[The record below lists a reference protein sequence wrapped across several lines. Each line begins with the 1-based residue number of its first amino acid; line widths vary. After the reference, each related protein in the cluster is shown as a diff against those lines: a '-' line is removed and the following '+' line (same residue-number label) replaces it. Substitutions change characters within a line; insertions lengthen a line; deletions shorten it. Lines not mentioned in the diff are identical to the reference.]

1 MDMSQKMPG
10 IQQLYCPRDGTAEV
24 DIVAVHG
31 LNGHAIET
39 WTAQPGN
46 ICWLSHPDF
55 LPKYVPKAR
64 VLSWGYNANVSSIT
78 RPTSANRILDHAQ
91 TLVSHLEADRQFEE
105 ASSRPIIFICHSL
118 GGIIVKRAISYSA
131 SRKGPRSA
139 HIQSIYTSTYGI
151 LFFGTPHHG
160 SSKARLL
167 GNLQRIAQ
175 LAIPKKAADFETG
188 LVNALEE
195 QSEILQNITDQF
207 TPLMNEFRI
216 YFFWEEE
223 KTDLKYTKD
232 LIVEEASAAPI
243 LDNTERCGIA
253 ADHRGMCKFNSPS
266 LQGFRTAIAAIRCY
280 SREAP
285 EAIRTRHE
293 RALTALHESQV

>member
-1 MDMSQKMPG
+1 MPLPWGNYSQESTSKAFPE
-10 IQQLYCPRDGTAEV
+10 R
-24 DIVAVHG
+24 
-31 LNGHAIET
+31 
-39 WTAQPGN
+39 
-46 ICWLSHPDF
+46 LSY
-55 LPKYVPKAR
+55 LATNE
-64 VLSWGYNANVSSIT
+64 LSF
-78 RPTSANRILDHAQ
+78 Q
-91 TLVSHLEADRQFEE
+91 
-105 ASSRPIIFICHSL
+105 
-118 GGIIVKRAISYSA
+118 AISYSA

-223 KTDLKYTKD
+223 
-232 LIVEEASAAPI
+232 
-243 LDNTERCGIA
+243 
-253 ADHRGMCKFNSPS
+253 
-266 LQGFRTAIAAIRCY
+266 
-280 SREAP
+280 
-285 EAIRTRHE
+285 
-293 RALTALHESQV
+293 